1 MAAAVISNCP
11 SSRRSKSH
19 DNLDKITLGS
29 ERQDK
34 TDHFVLELLSQL
46 PPSRELL
53 QHYQEK
59 LEKYEREESQ
69 LMARVD
75 ACAKLLDNGRQLEA
89 QITKNQAEVEGLKDD
104 LEAVCLKLHEE
115 KRINLKLASDNDKL
129 RIKDVESQRKIKL
142 LLSMCGKKD
151 SEIVAMLDRKSP
163 ITDAEIK
170 SYPKLKQLKEQ
181 SSYKQQKSS
190 QSLELEVAN
199 LEQQLVDQE
208 RLHKVQLKEERLLWR
223 KAEKFHVKDK
233 NELREKVSQIQSTVA
248 SLENQIEIVTGQ
260 IIRQKND
267 HRKLENRWLNDKSVL
282 MRKIE
287 FFEKYGTMEG
297 SHTDQRLKARLAG
310 TKDKRGMDKLKK
322 LENDLEL
329 KDREMIKSREE
340 ILHLKN
346 EILNEKARSEAAA
359 NVLAKKTKAM
369 TEKVNVLNDR
379 CERVK
384 INVFTRKIWYILFS
398 GRKEKGSGDRGIPVR
413 HQAAAGQAVA
423 AGDQAAGG
431 GRGERQGGGAQGDPR
446 VSQAGACGS

>member
-29 ERQDK
+29 ERQDT
-34 TDHFVLELLSQL
+34 TDQFVLELLSQL

-53 QHYQEK
+53 QHYQDK
-59 LEKYEREESQ
+59 LEKYEKEEGQ
-69 LMARVD
+69 LIARVD

-89 QITKNQAEVEGLKDD
+89 QITKNQAEIEGLKDD

-115 KRINLKLASDNDKL
+115 KRTNLKLASDNDKL
-129 RIKDVESQRKIKL
+129 RISDVESQRKIKL

-163 ITDAEIK
+163 ISDSEIK
-170 SYPKLKQLKEQ
+170 KYPKLKQLKEQ
-181 SSYKQQKSS
+181 NSYKQQRSS

-208 RLHKVQLKEERLLWR
+208 RLHKTQIKEERLLWR

-248 SLENQIEIVTGQ
+248 GLENQIEIVTGQ
-260 IIRQKND
+260 ISKQKND
-267 HRKLENRWLNDKSVL
+267 HRILENRWLNDKSVL

-297 SHTDQRLKARLAG
+297 SHTDHRLKARLAG
-310 TKDKRGMDKLKK
+310 TKDKQGMEKMKK
-322 LENDLEL
+322 LQSDLEL
-329 KDREMIKSREE
+329 KDKEVIKSREE

-346 EILNEKARSEAAA
+346 EILIEKARSEAAA

-379 CERVK
+379 CERAEKRKAVEIEGYQSDIK
-384 INVFTRKIWYILFS
+384 ILRNKLSQLETKLL
-398 GRKEKGSGDRGIPVR
+398 
-413 HQAAAGQAVA
+413 AVA
-423 AGDQAAGG
+423 EVSEKEEENREILETLRRELDAAEK
-431 GRGERQGGGAQGDPR
+431 RKPKQWKN
-446 VSQAGACGS
+446 

>member
-34 TDHFVLELLSQL
+34 TDKFVLELLSQL

-53 QHYQEK
+53 QHYQDK
-59 LEKYEREESQ
+59 LEKYEKEEGQ
-69 LMARVD
+69 LIARVD

-89 QITKNQAEVEGLKDD
+89 QITKNQAEIEGLKDD

-115 KRINLKLASDNDKL
+115 KRTNLKLASDNDKL
-129 RIKDVESQRKIKL
+129 RINDVESQRKIKL

-163 ITDAEIK
+163 ISDSEIRK
-170 SYPKLKQLKEQ
+170 YPKLKQLKEQ
-181 SSYKQQKSS
+181 NSYKQQKSS

-208 RLHKVQLKEERLLWR
+208 RLHKTQIKEERLLWR

-248 SLENQIEIVTGQ
+248 GLENQIEIVTGQ
-260 IIRQKND
+260 ISKQKND

-297 SHTDQRLKARLAG
+297 SHTDHRLKARLAG
-310 TKDKRGMDKLKK
+310 TKDKQGMEKMKK
-322 LENDLEL
+322 LQSDLEL
-329 KDREMIKSREE
+329 KDREVIKSREE

-379 CERVK
+379 CERV
-384 INVFTRKIWYILFS
+384 
-398 GRKEKGSGDRGIPVR
+398 
-413 HQAAAGQAVA
+413 
-423 AGDQAAGG
+423 
-431 GRGERQGGGAQGDPR
+431 
-446 VSQAGACGS
+446 